1 MWKGTLKIK
10 TEASC
15 FPVSS
20 FVRSVLLQAAA
31 GSQLGTET
39 LPIQRSGTSLQTGKY
54 IYRQIAN

>member
-1 MWKGTLKIK
+1 MWKGTLTIK
-10 TEASC
+10 TEASY

-31 GSQLGTET
+31 GAQLGTET
-39 LPIQRSGTSLQTGKY
+39 LPIQRSGTSLQTGKD